1 MYVVIISFLGMEL
14 AKTRRTGNRARKN
27 NVLFIIIAFSLQ
39 RNAHL
44 YEPNCAKFLRE
55 NLAKFAF
62 RGVFFDT
69 FHWINLIGA
78 F

>member
-1 MYVVIISFLGMEL
+1 MLSSSHFLGWNWQKPGEPGTVL
-14 AKTRRTGNRARKN
+14 VKTT
-27 NVLFIIIAFSLQ
+27 FFFIIAFSLQ

-44 YEPNCAKFLRE
+44 YEPNFAKFLRE